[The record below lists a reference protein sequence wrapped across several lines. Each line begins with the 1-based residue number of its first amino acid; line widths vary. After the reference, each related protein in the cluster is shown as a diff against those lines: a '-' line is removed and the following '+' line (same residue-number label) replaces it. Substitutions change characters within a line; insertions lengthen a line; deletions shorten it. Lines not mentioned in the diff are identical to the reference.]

1 VFLEGRL
8 NNDTVGVL
16 DEALARIVASPAR
29 VVVFDLAGLEYIS
42 SAGLRSFFRTQKVMA
57 QRNGKAVLL
66 SPKPQVQKVLEIAN
80 ATDLTASYAT
90 SEELDRYLDTLQ
102 REGTNGE

>member
-1 VFLEGRL
+1 
-8 NNDTVGVL
+8 
-16 DEALARIVASPAR
+16 
-29 VVVFDLAGLEYIS
+29 
-42 SAGLRSFFRTQKVMA
+42 MA